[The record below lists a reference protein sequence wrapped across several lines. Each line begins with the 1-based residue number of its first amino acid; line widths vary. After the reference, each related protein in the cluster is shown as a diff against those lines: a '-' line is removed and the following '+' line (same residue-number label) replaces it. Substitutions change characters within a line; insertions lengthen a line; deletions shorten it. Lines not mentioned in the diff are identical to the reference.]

1 MKKYVPT
8 GEAGNISWI
17 KKYPDCINDDWYY
30 FRWPHPETNETPP
43 THRQR
48 RVGDYLEVQ
57 NIQNNVWTT
66 IKYLS
71 LVKIPLME
79 VK

>member
-1 MKKYVPT
+1 MYIPIS
-8 GEAGNISWI
+8 EAGDITWVN
-17 KKYPDCINDDWYY
+17 KYPDCINDDWYY
-30 FRWPHPETNETPP
+30 FRWPHSETEEEY

-48 RVGDYLEVQ
+48 RVGDYLEIQ
-57 NIQNNVWTT
+57 NMQNNVWTT